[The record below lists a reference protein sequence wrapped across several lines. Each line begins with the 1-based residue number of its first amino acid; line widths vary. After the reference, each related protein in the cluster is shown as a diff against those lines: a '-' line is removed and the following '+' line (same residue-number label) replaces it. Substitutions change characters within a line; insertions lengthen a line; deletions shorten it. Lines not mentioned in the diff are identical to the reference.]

1 MQNIF
6 KHNGEVYK
14 FKLLVSTFSFKST
27 VLTYIW
33 IEMFCSL
40 DTTAFF
46 SSALSV
52 GNVSPEFRVEA
63 HTNGRCELSTS
74 EDGRGLNTGKLT
86 EPVSS

>member
-6 KHNGEVYK
+6 KQNGEVYK

-33 IEMFCSL
+33 IKMFCSL

-63 HTNGRCELSTS
+63 HT
-74 EDGRGLNTGKLT
+74 
-86 EPVSS
+86 